1 MKTDAGLLVV
11 AQPGF
16 MENAMKA
23 FFSARGFSRL
33 WVSGELGLDATI
45 QPPVYEFFQKEKPAY
60 VILGSVLS
68 GGIFANTK
76 APADFICKNIQSQ
89 ANVIYAAWKF
99 GVRKLIYIGASCM
112 YPAGA
117 PQPIKES
124 SLLTGELEQTSEPYA
139 VAKIAGVKLCQ
150 AFAAQHNF
158 ASTVIVPATVYGP
171 QGRVDLDSSHVLS
184 ALVAKFAVA
193 AAENT
198 NLVTVWGSGSPRREF
213 IYIDDFLNA
222 VLLLLEKSEG
232 KGEVYNAGSG
242 EDVSIKDLA
251 ALVAKKAGY
260 KGEIQ
265 FDIARPDGAGQ
276 KLLDSSRIRQFGFK
290 TSVKLEEGIET
301 CLRVLKVDQR
311 A

>member
-16 MENAMKA
+16 MESSMKA
-23 FFSARGFSRL
+23 FFAARGFSRL

-45 QPPVYEFFQKEKPAY
+45 QPPVYDFFQKEKPAY

-68 GGIFANTK
+68 GGILANTK
-76 APADFICKNIQSQ
+76 APADFIYRNIQSQ

-99 GVRKLIYIGASCM
+99 GVRKLIYVGASCM

-117 PQPIKES
+117 AQPIKET
-124 SLLTGELEQTSEPYA
+124 SLLTGELEKTSEPYA

-158 ASTVIVPATVYGP
+158 AVTVIVPATVYGP
-171 QGRVDLDSSHVLS
+171 QGHVDPDNSHVLS
-184 ALVAKFAVA
+184 ALVAKFATA
-193 AAENT
+193 AAENEKS
-198 NLVTVWGSGSPRREF
+198 VTVWGSGNPRREF

-222 VLLLLEKSEG
+222 VMLLLEKSEG
-232 KGEVYNAGSG
+232 KGEVYNAGAG
-242 EDVSIKDLA
+242 EDISIKELT

-265 FDIARPDGAGQ
+265 FDTVRPDGAGQ
-276 KLLDSSRIRQFGFK
+276 KLLDVSRIRQLGFQA
-290 TSVKLEEGIET
+290 SVKLEDGIEK
-301 CLRVLKVDQR
+301 CFRALKVEQKV
-311 A
+311 